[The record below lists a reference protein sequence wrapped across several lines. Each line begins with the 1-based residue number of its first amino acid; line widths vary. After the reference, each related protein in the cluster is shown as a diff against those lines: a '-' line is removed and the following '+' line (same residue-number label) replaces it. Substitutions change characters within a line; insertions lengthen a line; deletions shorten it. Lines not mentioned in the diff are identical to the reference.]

1 MKKGLLILCI
11 FISSNLYS
19 QEELKSF
26 FKSTRVIN
34 SHSVNNLPKGQ
45 LDFRMNHRF
54 GEIKCGLNELLGLDY
69 ASTSFSLDYA
79 VNENILIGIRRSK
92 FEKTYEVYSK
102 YNLIKQTE
110 GNSFSLGLLVN
121 LSYKS
126 QKFNNTIFR
135 YKTAYRFDYLYQII
149 LAKQISN
156 IYLQLNPT
164 LIHYNLV
171 KNKGDNN
178 NLFALGLAI
187 EYNIS
192 KKISLL
198 GEYNYSF
205 SKIQQVTYS
214 PISIGI
220 NYETYNHTFQL
231 IITNSTQMSTKGVIG
246 QTYGNIKNGELYFG
260 FNMSKK
266 IIL

>member
-1 MKKGLLILCI
+1 MKKGLIILCI

-19 QEELKSF
+19 QKEIRSF

-54 GEIKCGLNELLGLDY
+54 GEIKGGLNELLGLDY
-69 ASTSFSLDYA
+69 ASTSFSLDYT
-79 VNENILIGIRRSK
+79 VNENILVGIRRSR
-92 FEKTYEVYSK
+92 FEKTYELYSK
-102 YNLIKQTE
+102 YNLIKQKE
-110 GNSFSLGLLVN
+110 GNNFSLSLLVD

-126 QKFNNTIFR
+126 QELNNTVFK

-164 LIHYNLV
+164 LIHYNLI
-171 KNKGDNN
+171 KNKKDNN

-192 KKISLL
+192 KNISFL

-205 SKIQQVTYS
+205 GKIQHETYN

-231 IITNSTQMSTKGVIG
+231 IITNSTQMSEKGVIG
-246 QTYGNIKNGELYFG
+246 QTYGNITKGELYFG